1 MQRIAISNTTT
12 PSKTVKSI
20 FTERLSEYPFCTN
33 NFERGIYRH
42 RKQVAVERDFIQ
54 PNQRQV
60 ANWLIFDL
68 DMDDA
73 YFQAEKRSCPAPNF
87 TAINRANGH
96 AHIGYLLSSPV
107 TMYEKSHSEPRRFL
121 ESVENG
127 LCRRL
132 GADFAYSGL
141 MCKNPLSDRW
151 EVDWQAKAPYELSR
165 LNDWLDKSDKVKVPH
180 LVTAFGR
187 NCTLFEGL
195 RKLAY
200 QQVIKFKKDRRTE
213 DHFRTYLFGI
223 ALEMNKEFPS
233 PLFRQEVDGIAKS
246 VCKWV
251 WVRFSLGGFS
261 AVQSARGAKRWEGV
275 ITNKLT
281 EPWKALGVSRSKWY
295 ADRQNLNNPDMA
307 KVQKQRDYI
316 LKA

>member
-1 MQRIAISNTTT
+1 MQQIVLPNTKA
-12 PSKTVKSI
+12 PCQTVKAI
-20 FTERLSEYPFCTN
+20 FTQRLAENPYCTN
-33 NFERGIYRH
+33 NFERGIYRQ

-165 LNDWLDKSDKVKVPH
+165 LNDWLDKSDKVRIPH

-200 QQVIKFKKDRRTE
+200 QQVLKFKKERRSE
-213 DHFRTYLFGI
+213 DQFRTYLFGL

-246 VCKWV
+246 VSKWV
-251 WVRFSLGGFS
+251 WPRFSIGGFS
-261 AVQSARGAKRWEGV
+261 AIQSARGKKRWDGV
-275 ITNKLT
+275 ATHKLT
-281 EPWKALGVSRSKWY
+281 EPWKALGISRSKWY
-295 ADRQNLNNPDMA
+295 ADRTNLKNPDMA

-316 LKA
+316 LKE

>member
-1 MQRIAISNTTT
+1 MQQIVIPNTKA
-12 PSKTVKSI
+12 PHQTVKSI
-20 FTERLSEYPFCTN
+20 FTQRLSERPYCTN
-33 NFERGIYRH
+33 DFEHGIYQQC
-42 RKQVAVERDFIQ
+42 KQVAVERDFIQ
-54 PNQRQV
+54 PNQRQ
-60 ANWLIFDL
+60 AASWLIFDL

-73 YFQAEKRSCPAPNF
+73 YFQAEKRSCPVPNF

-132 GADFAYSGL
+132 GADAAYSGL

-165 LNDWLDKSDKVKVPH
+165 LNDWLDKSDKIKIPNFT
-180 LVTAFGR
+180 TALGR
-187 NCTLFEGL
+187 NCTIFEGL

-200 QQVIKFKKDRRTE
+200 KQVLKFKKDGRSVE
-213 DHFRTYLFGI
+213 QFRIFLFGL
-223 ALEMNKEFPS
+223 ALELNKEFSS

-246 VCKWV
+246 VAKWV
-251 WVRFSLGGFS
+251 WERFSVAKFS
-261 AVQSARGAKRWEGV
+261 AVQAKRSAKRWEGV
-275 ITNKLT
+275 VSLEKSR
-281 EPWKALGVSRSKWY
+281 PWEALGISRSTWQRRRKT
-295 ADRQNLNNPDMA
+295 DPNPDMGSS
-307 KVQKQRDYI
+307 QKQRDYT